1 MNDIIEII
9 KPLEYSNVL
18 IDAVTETV
26 KHEMT
31 KQEGGFL
38 RALLAPLVTSLAP
51 SVVSSVLIGIKGRGV
66 KRAERG

>member
-18 IDAVTETV
+18 IDGVTETV

-51 SVVSSVLIGIKGRGV
+51 SVVSSAVIGINGRGV